1 MKEIYKKYSGR
12 NNGVGAVKFM
22 SLSEFTDL
30 ITDVNV
36 YNDDFGQKQVA
47 SQFNL
52 AMMTQLEELENDKF
66 LNMSFVEFLEALVRV
81 AENLQIPHLIDVS
94 NALCLFFK
102 DAELLQT
109 EIQPEVRKSWGSRLL
124 EYKIESLCIMLCQRN
139 LGPKGYERYLKEL

>member
-1 MKEIYKKYSGR
+1 
-12 NNGVGAVKFM
+12 M

-81 AENLQIPHLIDVS
+81 AENLQIPHLVDVS
-94 NALCLFFK
+94 NALCLSFR
-102 DAELLQT
+102 T
-109 EIQPEVRKSWGSRLL
+109 PSCCR
-124 EYKIESLCIMLCQRN
+124 QRYN
-139 LGPKGYERYLKEL
+139 QR